1 MKKNTKPF
9 LSYGF
14 LIVFSITML
23 LPFLWM
29 LLTSLKPEGEVFS
42 SGGGILP
49 STWEWKNYIQ
59 VWREIPFFRYLCNS
73 AIVAVV
79 VTVGQVFTSSM
90 AAFAFAR
97 LNFPGRDR
105 IFMAYLSTM
114 MIPGTVTMIPVFI
127 TLRQLNL
134 LDTYIAL
141 VLPGM
146 FSAYGTFMLRQF
158 FLGISSELE
167 EAAVMDGC
175 SLFGIYW
182 HIILPLSKPALATLS
197 IFTFISNWRSFTWP
211 LIVTFSSDR
220 FTLPVGIA
228 SFAGQ
233 YEINWPLLMAANLM
247 MILPTMLIF
256 IGGQRYFIGGIQL
269 GAVKG

>member
-1 MKKNTKPF
+1 
-9 LSYGF
+9 
-14 LIVFSITML
+14 
-23 LPFLWM
+23 
-29 LLTSLKPEGEVFS
+29 
-42 SGGGILP
+42 
-49 STWEWKNYIQ
+49 
-59 VWREIPFFRYLCNS
+59 
-73 AIVAVV
+73 
-79 VTVGQVFTSSM
+79 M

-97 LNFPGRDR
+97 LSFPGRDK

-127 TLRQLNL
+127 TMRQLDI

-141 VLPGM
+141 ILPGM

-167 EAAVMDGC
+167 EAAIMDGC
-175 SLFGIYW
+175 NLFGIYW

-197 IFTFISNWRSFTWP
+197 IFTFINTWRSFTWP
-211 LIVTFSSDR
+211 LIVTFSNDK

-233 YEINWPLLMAANLM
+233 FEINWPLLMAANLM
-247 MILPTMLIF
+247 MIIPTMIIF
-256 IGGQRYFIGGIQL
+256 IFGQKYFIGGIQL